1 MKLLLKLSAI
11 FIVVF
16 GLGLWAVAF
25 LFRHSLENNARSEVL
40 DRAGMIIGTAA
51 AMRNYTNTHVKP
63 ALADASHTAD
73 GTHDAHFH
81 PETVPAFAST
91 ELFNS
96 LRGQA
101 DGNFADY
108 FYKEATLNPTN
119 LRDRATEWEADVV
132 NEFRNHPDMKQLSGE
147 RATPTGQAMYL
158 AKPLVAG
165 KSCLECHSTAA
176 EAPVA
181 MIQQYGPVNGFGWKE
196 NEIIGAQIISVP
208 VAKATGMADRA
219 FYQLLF
225 SFLGVGLATL
235 VVLDLVI
242 YFMVIR
248 ALGRFASNADQI
260 SRGKLDVPELQ
271 VQGQDEISVLATAF
285 KPDAPQPRRRDEDAR
300 KTLTPPP
307 TDHAHAV
314 CRDDQSLDEGAANRR
329 SHLPASRSRRFS
341 LLDRPPEHPRRARSG
356 RRPSWKASPPAE

>member
-25 LFRHSLENNARSEVL
+25 LFRHSLEDNARSEVL

-51 AMRNYTNTHVKP
+51 AMRKYTNTHVKP
-63 ALADASHTAD
+63 ALEDAARTPDHAP
-73 GTHDAHFH
+73 DAHFH

-96 LRGQA
+96 LRGEA
-101 DGNFADY
+101 NGNFADY

-119 LRDRATEWEADVV
+119 LRDRATEWEADIV
-132 NEFRNHPDMKQLSGE
+132 NGFRNHADWAQRSGE
-147 RATPTGQAMYL
+147 RATPSGPAMYL

-176 EAPVA
+176 AAPA
-181 MIQQYGPVNGFGWKE
+181 SMIQQYGPVNGFGWKE
-196 NEIIGAQIISVP
+196 NEIIGAQIITVP

-219 FYQLLF
+219 FYHLLV
-225 SFLGVGLATL
+225 SFLAVGLTTL

-242 YFMVIR
+242 YFTVIR
-248 ALGRFASNADQI
+248 TLGRFAHNADQI
-260 SRGKLDVPELQ
+260 SRGHLDVPELS
-271 VQGQDEISVLATAF
+271 VQGKDEISLLATAF
-285 KPDAPQPRRRDEDAR
+285 NRMHRSLATAMKMLEKP
-300 KTLTPPP
+300 
-307 TDHAHAV
+307 
-314 CRDDQSLDEGAANRR
+314 
-329 SHLPASRSRRFS
+329 
-341 LLDRPPEHPRRARSG
+341 
-356 RRPSWKASPPAE
+356 